1 MSKRT
6 TVADMTIDENHLCG
20 LEFSQREPNGS
31 ENVIVIPAEHRQAV
45 ALALL
50 GDIDEF
56 VEDLSDAL
64 DTTAEDWWFGTPRG
78 NSAVKMALL
87 TALRGEPA

>member
-1 MSKRT
+1 MTCT
-6 TVADMTIDENHLCG
+6 TIGDLQICTYDHGGADINWMPGNDADSL
-20 LEFSQREPNGS
+20 
-31 ENVIVIPAEHRQAV
+31 IVIPAQQRQAV

-64 DTTAEDWWFGTPRG
+64 DMTAEDWWFGTPRG